1 MLSPRFAHCRPLRVL
16 IIVATML
23 IGAVAN
29 AELQSDEVLFE
40 RDVMA
45 VLSKAGCNSGPCH
58 GNINGKGDLRLSL
71 RGQDARRDY
80 LAITHELGGRRIDR
94 VSPTESLI
102 LKKPT
107 AESPHQ
113 GGQRFK
119 VDSIEYRILLAWLRN
134 GMLAPSEKT
143 PAVSRLIVAPDKR
156 VLVAPANQVQLT
168 VIAEYADGTRRDVTR
183 LATYDV
189 SNYVVEVSKSG
200 LVSALT
206 FGEATVVV
214 RYLQM
219 QVPVSLAFL
228 PDRSFDWKRP
238 EVNNYVDSF
247 VHAKLRSL
255 RLNPEPTCGDSQF
268 VRRVHLDLLGLIP
281 TAKEAQSFVGDRSPN
296 KRQRLVDDLLARPEF
311 ADHWAQKW
319 CDLLRVE
326 ERVLDP
332 RGVEVFHGWIRQ
344 CFADGLPLNDFAK
357 QLVEAEGSTYETPP
371 ANLYR
376 ALRDPLERGEAIA
389 RVFLG
394 VRLQCA
400 KCHNHPFDQWTQDDY
415 YSWAACFAQVDYKIV
430 ENKRKDRLDKN
441 EFNGEQIV
449 IRNAEKSVKN
459 ARTDKVA
466 MAKLLDHKRQ
476 AVSPSAQR
484 DSSARVADWLAED
497 NVAFAKAQVNR
508 IWFHLMG
515 RGLVEPVD
523 DFRVTNPASHP
534 KLLEALAREFINAD
548 FDVRTIIRRIVASRS
563 YQTGSSAADPSELQL
578 TNYAVNRITRLSA
591 EQLLDA
597 QCHFLDVSPEFN
609 GFEVGMRAGQ
619 LPGVHK
625 INPRREKP
633 SRDDRFLMVFGK
645 PERLMTC
652 ECERTDETTLSQ
664 VFMLISDGTVQK
676 RLESND
682 GPIELLLKKGLSP
695 MEIVS
700 HLYWDA
706 LSRAPSTAEV
716 QQIGQLLSRKDGDIP
731 ATKMILQD
739 LGWALMNSKE
749 FVFRN

>member
-1 MLSPRFAHCRPLRVL
+1 
-16 IIVATML
+16 ML
-23 IGAVAN
+23 IGTFAN

-58 GNINGKGDLRLSL
+58 GNINGKGDFRLSL
-71 RGQDARRDY
+71 RGQDAWLDY

-94 VSPTESLI
+94 ISPVESLI

-119 VDSIEYRILLAWLRN
+119 TGSVEHQILLDWLLS
-134 GMLAPSEKT
+134 GMPAPNDKT

-156 VLVAPANQVQLT
+156 VLVAPVNQVQLT
-168 VIAEYADGTRRDVTR
+168 AIAEFADGTRRDVTR

-200 LVSALT
+200 LVSALA
-206 FGEATVVV
+206 FGEGTVVV
-214 RYLQM
+214 RYLQR

-228 PDRSFDWKRP
+228 PDDPFDWARP
-238 EVNNYVDSF
+238 DVNNYVDEF
-247 VHAKLRSL
+247 IYAKLRSL
-255 RLNPEPTCGDSQF
+255 RLNPQAACSDTQF

-281 TAKEAQSFVGDRSPN
+281 TAEEAQSFVADRSAN
-296 KRQRLVDDLLARPEF
+296 KRERLVDDLLARPEF

-332 RGVEVFHGWIRQ
+332 HGVEVFHAWIRQ

-357 QLVEAEGSTYETPP
+357 QLVEAEGSTYERPP

-376 ALRDPLERGEAIA
+376 ALRDPLARGEAMA

-430 ENKRKDRLDKN
+430 ENKRKDGLDKN

-449 IRNAEKSVKN
+449 IRNADKSVKN
-459 ARTDKVA
+459 ARTDKIA
-466 MAKLLDHKRQ
+466 TAKLLDEQRQ
-476 AVSPSAQR
+476 VVSPTEKR
-484 DSSARVADWLAED
+484 DTPGMVADWLAED

-534 KLLEALAREFINAD
+534 KLLEALTREFINAD
-548 FDVRTIIRRIVASRS
+548 FDVRMIIRRIAASRA
-563 YQTGSSAADPSELQL
+563 YQAGSSTADPTEVQL

-597 QCHFLDVSPEFN
+597 QCHFLNVSPQFN

-625 INPRREKP
+625 INPRRKKP

-664 VFMLISDGTVQK
+664 VFMLISDSTMQK

-682 GPIELLLKKGLSP
+682 GPIERLLKDGFAP

-700 HLYWDA
+700 HFYWNA
-706 LSRAPSTAEV
+706 LSRAPSVDETN
-716 QQIGQLLSRKDGDIP
+716 QIGALLANKDGDIP